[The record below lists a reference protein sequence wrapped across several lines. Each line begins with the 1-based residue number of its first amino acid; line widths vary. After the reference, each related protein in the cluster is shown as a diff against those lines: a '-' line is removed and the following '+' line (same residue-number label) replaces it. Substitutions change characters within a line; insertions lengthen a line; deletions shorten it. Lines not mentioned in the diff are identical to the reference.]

1 MNINNSIDLS
11 QMLSIVLPLIII
23 QLILMVIALVLCAK
37 AEQTRGPKWM
47 WILIILFGN
56 MFGSI
61 AFFIFGRRN
70 EG

>member
-1 MNINNSIDLS
+1 MNDQLVMS
-11 QMLSIVLPLIII
+11 QVLPIVAPLFVI
-23 QLILMVIALVLCAK
+23 QLILMAVALVLCAK

-47 WILIILFGN
+47 WVLIILLGN

-70 EG
+70 VG

>member
-1 MNINNSIDLS
+1 MNNSIDLS

-23 QLILMVIALVLCAK
+23 QLILMVIALVLCVR

-47 WILIILFGN
+47 WILIIVFGN
-56 MFGSI
+56 MLGSI